1 MDIDALRYF
10 LMVAREENITGA
22 SEVLHISQ
30 PTLSRQ
36 MMQLEQEVGAKLL
49 IRTNHNV
56 TLTEEGFLFRRRAQ
70 DVVSLIEKAKD
81 EVSEKEETISGTIAI
96 GCGELRSV
104 SELAGILSSF
114 QAKFPRVKYELFSGS
129 NEEIQ
134 EKLEQ
139 GTLDA
144 ALFLQPFNAEAYD
157 YIDMKTKEIWG
168 VLVHKDLE
176 LADRDVVRPGELV
189 GTLVITV
196 RIGTAV
202 QRELARW
209 SGEYAKDMDY
219 FANYNVLHNAV
230 VIARQRKGVVI
241 CIESDFTYEDMKFI
255 PFEPVLSFGSLLAWK
270 RDTPSSKTRKAFL
283 EFVRSAI

>member
-10 LMVAREENITGA
+10 LMVAREENITKA
-22 SEVLHISQ
+22 AEILHISQ

-49 IRTNHNV
+49 VRTNHNV

-81 EVSEKEETISGTIAI
+81 EVSEKEEMISGTVSI
-96 GCGELRSV
+96 GCGELKSV

-114 QAKFPRVKYELFSGS
+114 QAKYLRVKYELFSGS

-157 YIDMKTKEIWG
+157 YVDLKTKETWG

-176 LADRDVVRPGELV
+176 LADHDVIRPGELV
-189 GTLVITV
+189 GTLVMTV

-241 CIESDFTYEDMKFI
+241 CIESDFMYEDMKFI
-255 PFEPVLSFGSLLAWK
+255 PFEPKLSFGSLLAWK

-283 EFVRSAI
+283 EFVRSTI